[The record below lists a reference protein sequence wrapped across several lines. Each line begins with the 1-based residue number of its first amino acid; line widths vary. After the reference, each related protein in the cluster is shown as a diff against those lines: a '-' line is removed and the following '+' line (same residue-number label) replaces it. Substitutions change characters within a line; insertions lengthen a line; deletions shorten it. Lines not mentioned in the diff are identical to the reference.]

1 MANGNKYLPI
11 VSFIIFLIIQS
22 ITVAWWA
29 SGVTTRQKYII
40 ERVTIL
46 ERKVEERLT
55 SIEKES
61 VSLLSRV
68 TLVESN
74 LAYVEKAMEDL

>member
-11 VSFIIFLIIQS
+11 VSFIVFLIIQS

-46 ERKVEERLT
+46 ERKVEE
-55 SIEKES
+55 
-61 VSLLSRV
+61 
-68 TLVESN
+68 
-74 LAYVEKAMEDL
+74 